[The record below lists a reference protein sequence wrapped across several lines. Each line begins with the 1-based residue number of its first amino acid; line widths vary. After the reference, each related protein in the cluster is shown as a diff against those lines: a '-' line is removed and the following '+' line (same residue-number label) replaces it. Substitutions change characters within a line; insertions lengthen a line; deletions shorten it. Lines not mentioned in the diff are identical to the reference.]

1 MKNQSTFE
9 DLTIILPTLNEEEN
23 IQLLIEELINV
34 LPEAFIIIVDDS
46 SSDNT
51 PKIVKKLAQNSS
63 KIILIEREEKPCLTL
78 SIMTGIH
85 AAKTDYVAW
94 MDADLSAP
102 PKILKKLYKIAH
114 LSDCCIASRFVK
126 NNINT
131 NGPKNRGI
139 YIKKNDT
146 LLSSILSS
154 LLNFFIHHTLKLK
167 TTDNTSGFIVCRRDL
182 ISSHP
187 FVGDYGEYFIELMYF
202 FDRTG
207 INVKD
212 LFYEKPPRKSG
223 KSKTSPNIIKL
234 LCRGVKYLLIV
245 IRLILPKAIFGKI
258 SLSMEYQ
265 KKNF

>member
-1 MKNQSTFE
+1 MNNSPTFN
-9 DLTIILPTLNEEEN
+9 DLTIIIPTLNEEGN
-23 IQLLIEELINV
+23 ILPLIQELNIV
-34 LPEAFIIIVDDS
+34 LPGSFIIVVDDS

-63 KIILIEREEKPCLTL
+63 KILLIERKGEPCLTL
-78 SIMTGIH
+78 SIMTGICR
-85 AAKTDYVAW
+85 AKTDYVAW

-102 PKILKKLYKIAH
+102 PKILKKIYKIAH
-114 LSDCCIASRFVK
+114 SSGCCIATRFAK

-131 NGPKNRGI
+131 NGSKNRSR
-139 YIKKNDT
+139 YIEKNDT

-154 LLNFFIHHTLKLK
+154 LLNFFIHHILKLK

-182 ISSHP
+182 ISSHSL
-187 FVGDYGEYFIELMYF
+187 VGDYGEYFIELMYF

-207 INVKD
+207 VNVKE

-234 LCRGVKYLLIV
+234 LCRGVKYLWMV
-245 IRLILPKAIFGKI
+245 IRLMLPKAIFGKI
-258 SLSMEYQ
+258 SLSMKYQ
-265 KKNF
+265 RENF